1 MREEIKDVKKA
12 PLILLFLLFIYLLGH
27 GVAVASDSVLYYDSK
42 EIKMFFDKENITTTG
57 DIKQV
62 WIEVKYEPPVKI
74 GNALVYTSSVL
85 GLLEINCKNKE
96 HRDLKFT
103 AYYTTGEDQTVPGN
117 ETWRSIVPNT
127 PTEELY
133 RKICVIKEKDKKL
146 KK

>member
-1 MREEIKDVKKA
+1 MKKTY
-12 PLILLFLLFIYLLGH
+12 LILLFLLCICLLSY
-27 GVAVASDSVLYYDSK
+27 GVAAASDSVLYYDSK
-42 EIKMFFDKENITTTG
+42 EIKMFFDKENIATTG

-62 WIEVKYEPPVKI
+62 WIEVKYEPPVMI
-74 GNALVYTSSVL
+74 GKSQFYTLSVL
-85 GLLEINCKNKE
+85 GLVEINCKSKQ

-103 AYYTTGEDQTVPGN
+103 AYYTTGENQTVPGN

>member
-1 MREEIKDVKKA
+1 MNKA
-12 PLILLFLLFIYLLGH
+12 PLVLLFLLFIYLLGH
-27 GVAVASDSVLYYDSK
+27 GVAAASNSVLYYDSK
-42 EIKMFFDKENITTTG
+42 EIKMFFDKENIATTG

-62 WIEVKYEPPVKI
+62 WVEVKYEPPVII
-74 GNALVYTSSVL
+74 GNSQFYTLSVL
-85 GLLEINCKNKE
+85 GLLEINCKSKQ

-117 ETWRSIVPNT
+117 ETWRSVVPDT

-133 RKICVIKEKDKKL
+133 RKICAIKEKDKKL

>member
-1 MREEIKDVKKA
+1 MKKA
-12 PLILLFLLFIYLLGH
+12 PLILLFLLFIYLPGH
-27 GVAVASDSVLYYDSK
+27 GVAAASDLVLYYDSK
-42 EIKMFFDKENITTTG
+42 EIKMFFDKENIATTG

-62 WIEVKYEPPVKI
+62 WVEVKYEPPVII
-74 GNALVYTSSVL
+74 GNSQFYTLSVL
-85 GLLEINCKNKE
+85 GLLEINCKSKQ

-117 ETWRSIVPNT
+117 ETWRSVVPDT

-133 RKICVIKEKDKKL
+133 RKICAIKEKDKKL